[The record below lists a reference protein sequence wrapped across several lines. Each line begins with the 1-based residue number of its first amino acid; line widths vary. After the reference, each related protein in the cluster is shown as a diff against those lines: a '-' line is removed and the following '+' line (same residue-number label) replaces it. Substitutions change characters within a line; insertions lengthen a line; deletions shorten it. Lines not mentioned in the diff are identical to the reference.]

1 MPLNLKCM
9 FWFSLQILSEAVLI
23 LKRTER
29 DIIKKNPYRSSCK
42 VPAVLVKLQWNLN
55 FLSRFLEN
63 VQISNFF
70 KKKSDQREPSCSVRT
85 VGQKDKQTDG
95 RTDRYIEMT
104 KIVVT
109 FRNFA
114 NSSRNWTIKPAENN
128 NPVNTSRKKET
139 LQRKSGIVVVFG
151 VQSGRRMQDISRN
164 CLGKQGRYTETPG

>member
-1 MPLNLKCM
+1 M
-9 FWFSLQILSEAVLI
+9 
-23 LKRTER
+23 
-29 DIIKKNPYRSSCK
+29 
-42 VPAVLVKLQWNLN
+42 
-55 FLSRFLEN
+55 
-63 VQISNFF
+63 
-70 KKKSDQREPSCSVRT
+70 RT